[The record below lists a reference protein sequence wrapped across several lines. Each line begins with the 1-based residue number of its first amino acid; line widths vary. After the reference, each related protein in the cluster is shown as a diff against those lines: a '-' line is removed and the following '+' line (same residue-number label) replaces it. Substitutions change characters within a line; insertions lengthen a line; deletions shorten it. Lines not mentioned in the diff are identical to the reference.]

1 LTRKILFVD
10 RDGTLIEEPSD
21 FQIDSVAKFRLVPGV
36 IAALLRLR
44 DAGYR
49 FVMVSNQDAL
59 GTERYPQARFDE
71 VQTLL
76 LGILESQGIVFDSVR
91 ICPHT
96 PEDGCQCRKPG
107 IGLVLD
113 FLADAE
119 VDRRRSWVVGDRVT
133 DVDLARNMGLPA
145 ERLDADHGWR
155 HIADAILSRPRTG
168 SCVRSTRETQIRVDV
183 NLDAPPGDMPTTATG
198 IGFFDHMLDQ
208 IGRHGGFELRVAV
221 KGDLHVDDHHTVED
235 TGLALGA
242 ALRDALGDKAGVERF
257 GFHVP
262 MDDATAHVAV
272 DLSGRPYC
280 RFEGSFDREMVGGL
294 ATEMVP
300 HFFRSLADGLRANIH
315 VRIDGQNTHHRVES
329 AFKALGRSLR
339 MAIAQSGRAGIP
351 STKGAL

>member
-1 LTRKILFVD
+1 MTRKILFVD

-36 IAALLRLR
+36 IAALSRFR
-44 DAGYR
+44 HAGYR

-71 VQTLL
+71 VQALL

-96 PEDGCQCRKPG
+96 AEARCPCRKPG

-119 VDRRRSWVVGDRVT
+119 VDRKRSWVIGDRVT
-133 DVDLARNMGLPA
+133 DLDLARNMGIPG
-145 ERLDADHGWR
+145 ERIEAGRGWDR
-155 HIADAILSRPRTG
+155 IADAILSRPRIG
-168 SCVRSTRETQIRVDV
+168 RCVRSTCETQVRVEV
-183 NLDAPPGDMPTTATG
+183 NLDAAAGDSATAETG
-198 IGFFDHMLDQ
+198 IGFFDHMLDR
-208 IGRHGGFELRVAV
+208 IARHGGFDLKVTV

-242 ALRDALGDKAGVERF
+242 ALRDALGDKAGIERF

-262 MDDATAHVAV
+262 MDDASAHVAV

-280 RFEGSFDREMVGGL
+280 RFEGSFDRETVGGL

-329 AFKALGRSLR
+329 AFKALGRCLR
-339 MAIAQSGRAGIP
+339 MAVARSGQAGVP